1 MSTEVRYAPYHPKW
15 YRHRVSVGWWL
26 QNAAYTQ
33 FMLRELTSVAVAY
46 FGLIELWKFRAIR
59 FGPDAYAR
67 FLSRMKSPM
76 WFSLNSLAFLL
87 VLFHA
92 ITWVNLTPKA
102 VAVRFGGRRVPD
114 AVIVGANYLAWLAI
128 SVCLAWLSQRG

>member
-1 MSTEVRYAPYHPKW
+1 MITEVRYTPYHPKW
-15 YRHRVSVGWWL
+15 YRHRVSMWWWL
-26 QNAAYTQ
+26 QNPAYTR

-46 FGLIELWKFRAIR
+46 FALLELWKFRALR
-59 FGPDAYAR
+59 VGAAAYAH
-67 FLSRMKSPM
+67 FLLRMKNPL
-76 WFSLNSLAFLL
+76 WFSLNCIAFLL

-114 AVIVGANYLAWLAI
+114 AVIVGANYFAWLAI
-128 SVCLAWLSQRG
+128 SVFLAWLSQRG